1 MLPATSPL
9 VQQRISYATQV
20 SASFISLSRVIKR
33 ALGSNVRKSSKVQG
47 PYVALSEQQKAP
59 HREARKAPAGKR
71 HVAQSATREAPLTWC
86 PSQVLLCECNELCDN
101 QYQQMRCRSVE
112 STVHVHAR
120 TRCADTSHRS
130 RGARIRERNSTAA
143 HGTDGARPPR
153 HSIIMA
159 LCTLICS
166 AWRHS

>member
-112 STVHVHAR
+112 STVHVHIWCNDGPLACR
-120 TRCADTSHRS
+120 FKQTLRLVDRESLAVRNHAIQS
-130 RGARIRERNSTAA
+130 RK
-143 HGTDGARPPR
+143 
-153 HSIIMA
+153 
-159 LCTLICS
+159 
-166 AWRHS
+166 